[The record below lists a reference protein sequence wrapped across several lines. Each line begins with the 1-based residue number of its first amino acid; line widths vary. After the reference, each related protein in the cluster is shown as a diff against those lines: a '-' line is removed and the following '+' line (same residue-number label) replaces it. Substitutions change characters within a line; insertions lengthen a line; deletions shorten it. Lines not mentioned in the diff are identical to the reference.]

1 MNMGEESARPDSRAL
16 LEAARAAGESASG
29 WWLELTMAAQAALT
43 PYAVDLLTIQSITR
57 VKDALGADAI
67 SLLVANEAEDELV
80 ARVAVG
86 LNQEISVGISIAR
99 GEGMAG
105 QVLASRRPLIVG
117 DLSGWHLASPT
128 LRESGMVSVVAVPIL
143 HEQSTLGV
151 LHAGSRTANRFDT
164 ADAELLGLVA
174 ERLAPAIARVRLL
187 QAERDAR
194 RGAEDRAQRLARL
207 EDLTAT
213 LAQAK
218 TTDEVADLLH
228 RLVGQLSLTEA
239 ELWSTVWLRSGDR
252 LVRASGACAQDV
264 EAIDLDR
271 PLVLCEA
278 VRTGR
283 AVFARSA
290 AELESRLPGLYR
302 LTPEEQSLAI
312 VPIVVGDEPIGALR
326 VTSPKEDAF
335 GAGEREL
342 LQLAVHRAAQAAGRA
357 RTHEE
362 REGLARISGFL
373 ADASRATAEAPDF
386 AAALNRLADLALRV
400 LGDICLIDILDED
413 GRVERIVA
421 RHRDARL
428 QPVVDRL
435 HREFA
440 PTLAGAHPAVE
451 VIRSGHGAWSERMS
465 DDFLRATTRDDEH
478 YGLVK
483 RLGFRSYLA
492 VPLIS
497 QDVSGAV
504 TFVSTSRAFGHEDVL
519 FAQELARQVAA
530 VIGNVH
536 RYETTLRT
544 SHILQ
549 HALLPPSIPKVPGA
563 IVHSRYL
570 AATNGIDVGG
580 DFYDVMRRN
589 DQGADFVI
597 GDVAGHD
604 REAAALMGQIR
615 SAVRALGVVSSG
627 PAEMMATLSD
637 HWTELGFDRMATLLV
652 MRYFAHEQRI
662 TVVSAGHYPPLLVD
676 GHSASYLPVSPN
688 PPLAAPAASIA
699 EWTGSVCPGQLLLLY
714 TDGVIDERGIGVDKS
729 MARLAAVAMDGAA
742 DPTSLCDRVI
752 DMVGA
757 ERIDDVAL
765 LAIKFS

>member
-1 MNMGEESARPDSRAL
+1 MGEESARPDSRAL

-43 PYAVDLLTIQSITR
+43 PYALDLLTIQFITK
-57 VKDALGADAI
+57 VKEALGADAI
-67 SLLVANEAEDELV
+67 SLLVASETEDELV

-86 LNQEISVGISIAR
+86 LNQEISVGISIRR

-105 QVLASRRPLIVG
+105 QVLASRRPLIVS
-117 DLSGWHLASPT
+117 DLSGWKLASPT

-143 HEQSTLGV
+143 HDRSVLGV
-151 LHAGSRTANRFDT
+151 LHAGSRTADRFDT

-194 RGAEDRAQRLARL
+194 RWAEGRAHRLARL
-207 EDLTAT
+207 EDVTAT
-213 LAQAK
+213 LAQAN
-218 TTDEVADLLH
+218 TMDAIAELLQG
-228 RLVGQLSLTEA
+228 LVGQLGLSEA
-239 ELWSTVWLRSGDR
+239 TLWSTVWLRRGDR
-252 LVRASGACAQDV
+252 LVRSSGACAEDV
-264 EAIDLDR
+264 EEIDLGK

-283 AVFARSA
+283 TVFTRSA
-290 AELESRLPGLYR
+290 AELEARLPNLHR
-302 LTPEEQSLAI
+302 LRAEEESLAI
-312 VPIVVGDEPIGALR
+312 VPIVVGGEPIGALR
-326 VTSPKEDAF
+326 VTSPDVDVF

-342 LQLAVHRAAQAAGRA
+342 LQLAVLRAAQAADRA
-357 RTHEE
+357 RAHEE
-362 REGLARISGFL
+362 REGMARISGFL

-386 AAALNRLADLALRV
+386 AAALNRLADLALRA
-400 LGDICLIDILDED
+400 LGDICLIDILGED

-421 RHRDARL
+421 RHREARL

-435 HREFA
+435 HREFPPA
-440 PTLAGAHPAVE
+440 LTGAHPAVE
-451 VIRSGHGAWSERMS
+451 VIRSGHGAWSEVMS
-465 DDFLRATTRDDEH
+465 DDFLRATTRSDVH

-483 RLGFRSYLA
+483 QLGFRSYLA
-492 VPLIS
+492 VPLSS

-504 TFVSTSRAFGHEDVL
+504 TFVSTSRPFGHEDVL

-549 HALLPPSIPKVPGA
+549 HALLPPSIPEVPGA

-580 DFYDVMRRN
+580 DFYDVMRR
-589 DQGADFVI
+589 DDDGADFVI

-627 PAEMMATLSD
+627 PAEMMCHL
-637 HWTELGFDRMATLLV
+637 ERPLGRARV
-652 MRYFAHEQRI
+652 R
-662 TVVSAGHYPPLLVD
+662 SD
-676 GHSASYLPVSPN
+676 GHVARRAVLGEGATHHRGLGGPLPTVAHRRCCGVL
-688 PPLAAPAASIA
+688 PPGSLEPAPGG
-699 EWTGSVCPGQLLLLY
+699 TRRVD
-714 TDGVIDERGIGVDKS
+714 DGVDRCGPPG
-729 MARLAAVAMDGAA
+729 AAVAALHRRG
-742 DPTSLCDRVI
+742 DRRAGRGSRCEHGPAGRRRRGRRPGSGRSVRSGHRHGRRRP
-752 DMVGA
+752 D
-757 ERIDDVAL
+757 R
-765 LAIKFS
+765 

>member
-1 MNMGEESARPDSRAL
+1 MGEESARPDSRAL
-16 LEAARAAGESASG
+16 LEAAKAAGESASG

-43 PYAVDLLTIQSITR
+43 PYALDLLTIQSITK
-57 VKDALGADAI
+57 VKEALGADAI

-86 LNQEISVGISIAR
+86 LNQEISVGISIRR

-117 DLSGWHLASPT
+117 DLSGWNLASPT
-128 LRESGMVSVVAVPIL
+128 LRESGMVSVVAVPIS
-143 HEQSTLGV
+143 HDQSVLGV
-151 LHAGSRTANRFDT
+151 LHAGSRARDRFDV

-194 RGAEDRAQRLARL
+194 RGAEDRARRLDRL

-213 LAQAK
+213 LAQTK
-218 TTDEVADLLH
+218 TVNEVADLLQG
-228 RLVGQLSLTEA
+228 LVGQLELTDA
-239 ELWSTVWLRSGDR
+239 ALWSTVWLRHGDR
-252 LVRASGACAQDV
+252 LVRASGACADDV
-264 EAIDLDR
+264 ETVDLDR

-283 AVFARSA
+283 TVFARSA
-290 AELESRLPGLYR
+290 SELEARLPGHHR
-302 LTPEEQSLAI
+302 LRAKEESLAI
-312 VPIVVGDEPIGALR
+312 LPIVVESECLGALR
-326 VTSPKEDAF
+326 VTSPEVDAF

-342 LQLAVHRAAQAAGRA
+342 LQLVVHRAAQAAGRA

-362 REGLARISGFL
+362 REGMARISGFL
-373 ADASRATAEAPDF
+373 ADASRVTAEAPDF
-386 AAALNRLADLALRV
+386 ATALNRLADLALRA
-400 LGDICLIDILDED
+400 LGEICLIDILGED

-421 RHRDARL
+421 RHREARL
-428 QPVVDRL
+428 QPIVDRL
-435 HREFA
+435 HREFPPA
-440 PTLAGAHPAVE
+440 LTGAHPAVE
-451 VIRSGHGAWSERMS
+451 VIRSGHGAWSETMT
-465 DDFLRATTRDDEH
+465 DEFLRATTRGDVH

-483 RLGFRSYLA
+483 QLGFRSYLA
-492 VPLIS
+492 VPLTS

-530 VIGNVH
+530 VIGNVR

-544 SHILQ
+544 SHTLQ
-549 HALLPPSIPKVPGA
+549 HALLPPSIPDVPGTV
-563 IVHSRYL
+563 VHSRYL

-627 PAEMMATLSD
+627 PAEMMATLSQ

-652 MRYFAHEQRI
+652 VRYFASEQRI

-676 GHSASYLPVSPN
+676 GPSASYLAVPPN
-688 PPLAAPAASIA
+688 PPLAAPTGSIA
-699 EWTGSVCPGQLLLLY
+699 QWSGPVCPGQLLLLY
-714 TDGVIDERGIGVDKS
+714 TDGVIDERGVGVDAS
-729 MARLAAVAMDGAA
+729 MARLAAVAVDGDA
-742 DPTSLCDRVI
+742 DPTAVCDRVI
-752 DMVGA
+752 DMVGND
-757 ERIDDVAL
+757 RIDDVAL
-765 LAIKFS
+765 LAIRFS